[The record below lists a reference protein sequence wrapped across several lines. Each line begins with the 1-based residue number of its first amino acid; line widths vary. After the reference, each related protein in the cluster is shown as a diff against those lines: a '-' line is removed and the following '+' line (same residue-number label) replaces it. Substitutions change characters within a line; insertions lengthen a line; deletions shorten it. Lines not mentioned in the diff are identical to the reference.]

1 MVSLR
6 IYPTFRIW
14 QCHCPPT
21 AFVEGRNRCRLRAYR
36 QQQRRPFGYDI
47 GDAVRFTSVQP
58 YKLVVTGRV
67 KHYISAFGEHVIGK
81 EVEEAMHITVAKH
94 GAEVNEFTVAPQVN
108 PPEGGLA
115 YHEWLIEFE
124 KLPLDPV
131 SFAVDLDKAMT
142 EQNIYYKDLIDGNVL
157 RPLVIRVLP
166 KGSFIEY
173 MKKQGKLGG
182 QNKVPRLMNERKIAD
197 ALQSQNSPTS
207 QNNRN
212 K

>member
-1 MVSLR
+1 MVDW
-6 IYPTFRIW
+6 IW
-14 QCHCPPT
+14 ET
-21 AFVEGRNRCRLRAYR
+21 A
-36 QQQRRPFGYDI
+36 
-47 GDAVRFTSVQP
+47 
-58 YKLVVTGRV
+58 
-67 KHYISAFGEHVIGK
+67 
-81 EVEEAMHITVAKH
+81 
-94 GAEVNEFTVAPQVN
+94 
-108 PPEGGLA
+108 
-115 YHEWLIEFE
+115 
-124 KLPLDPV
+124 LDPV

-197 ALQSQNSPTS
+197 APAKSKFAYLL
-207 QNNRN
+207 